1 MDKDLETRKAE
12 AIVDLACKVAEVS
25 KALERLAFVITE
37 EPENGK
43 PEEPVAAKA
52 LTLEDVRAVLA
63 AKSRDGFTA
72 EVKALLGRHG
82 AGKLSEV
89 KPEEYAALMAEAEA
103 LGNA

>member
-37 EPENGK
+37 EPNQEQ
-43 PEEPVAAKA
+43 PETPAPVKA
-52 LTLEDVRAVLA
+52 ITLEAVRAVLA

-72 EVKALLGRHG
+72 EVKALLGIHG

-89 KPEEYAALMAEAEA
+89 KPEEYAALLKEAEA